1 MFPEKTSLATVP
13 VTVLSASRVVGIEV
27 FVPKTVEVLVELFV
41 SLITRYTVAAV
52 YVYCGRHDM
61 TFTAFSHW
69 QPPQVTPGSKG
80 KGVTV
85 DIPVPEPVPVVVTAA
100 GEVTENDPSDQ
111 C

>member
-1 MFPEKTSLATVP
+1 MP
-13 VTVLSASRVVGIEV
+13 VTVTSAFKVAGIEV

-41 SLITRYTVAAV
+41 SLMTRNTVVAV

-61 TFTAFSHW
+61 TFTTFAHW

-85 DIPVPEPVPVVVTAA
+85 DIPVPEPVSVVATAA
-100 GEVTENDPSDQ
+100 GEVAEDDPSG
-111 C
+111 